1 MELKTDEWNES
12 YKRGDNFV
20 FYPHEDIIR
29 FISKYIKKRIGY
41 NSYVNIKEYTTIQK
55 VLDFGCGIGRHVK
68 LLDEFCL
75 DAYGFDLSDEAI
87 QTAKHL
93 FMEQKLNHLIDKV
106 IVANI
111 TDLPYK
117 NDNFDFML
125 SHGVLDSMPFNIA
138 KLGLKE
144 LHRCLK
150 KDGYMYFDLISSED
164 SSFDGTYNKLVSN
177 SHELGTIQSY
187 YDMTGIS
194 SLINDLFVIEEIIL
208 NNKININTNDTISR
222 YHIVVKKVK

>member
-1 MELKTDEWNES
+1 MELKVDEWNES

-41 NSYVNIKEYTTIQK
+41 DSYVNVKEYTTIPK

-87 QTAKHL
+87 QNAKEL
-93 FMEQKLNHLIDKV
+93 YEKQNLNHLVNKV

-111 TDLPYK
+111 INLPYK
-117 NDNFDFML
+117 SNNFDFML
-125 SHGVLDSMPFNIA
+125 SHGVLDSMPYDIA
-138 KLGLKE
+138 KSGLKE

-164 SSFDGTYNKLVSN
+164 SSFNGNYNRLVKD
-177 SHELGTIQSY
+177 SHEQGTIQSY
-187 YDMTGIS
+187 YDMNMIT
-194 SLINDLFVIEEIIL
+194 SLINDLFVIDEIIL
-208 NNKININTNDTISR
+208 NNKINVKTNHTISR
-222 YHIVVKKVK
+222 YHIVVKKL